1 MLKKALCCILLA
13 SLISTTAYAGVI
25 ITTPIDQMTTEEL
38 FQAGISAY
46 DQGEYGKAAEYYAL
60 ASDQGDAEAQ
70 EALGLMYYYGQGV
83 EQDYE
88 KAAEYYRQA
97 AEMGVEMAEEALKRL
112 GDEGKI
118 SAAE

>member
-1 MLKKALCCILLA
+1 MLYLACKSHFNHSLCGCD
-13 SLISTTAYAGVI
+13 SH
-25 ITTPIDQMTTEEL
+25 TPIDQMTTEEL